1 MSILTQE
8 IQQGVVNK
16 EPVCCDRT
24 RKVQYPIC
32 PARTRHIP
40 EPV

>member
-8 IQQGVVNK
+8 VQQGVVNK
-16 EPVCCDRT
+16 EPVCCGKT
-24 RKVQYPIC
+24 RKVQKHIFPVW
-32 PARTRHIP
+32 TRHIP